1 MAPSLVC
8 RKSGVLSRLPGSLG
22 TNTSL
27 GSCSKAHFDCS
38 YAKKPLKPGP
48 KGPRAT
54 TSNRI
59 QKKLYDIRAQAAI
72 APPPPHVQATPVT
85 ATGSSPDGGIDW
97 LGDSPSPA
105 SAPLHGPS
113 GITFDDVCTYL
124 RIYRNKMYPVWPVV
138 NAEEVIARL
147 GPEMQDPEVRAL
159 AFSVCAATGAQLRLD
174 DFDVK
179 REQNSIIDRFAG
191 EAERYRVVSDAR
203 ENATINFMLI
213 PFFLSMYYSSR
224 KKRFTATLLLR
235 EALTLCELLDL
246 DKEPA
251 YATLDVDEQKWRRK
265 VFWLLFIT
273 ERGTAMQ
280 YDMAIVLRN
289 TVAMPREE
297 DDKDP
302 VIFKAFLS
310 LVHLF
315 VAVEGT
321 LIGGGQ
327 RGEAGPAST
336 PELFAEMQEKLRS
349 ELQLPA
355 NSNEV
360 QRTDITVTQQW
371 LASNFA

>member
-1 MAPSLVC
+1 
-8 RKSGVLSRLPGSLG
+8 
-22 TNTSL
+22 
-27 GSCSKAHFDCS
+27 
-38 YAKKPLKPGP
+38 
-48 KGPRAT
+48 
-54 TSNRI
+54 
-59 QKKLYDIRAQAAI
+59 
-72 APPPPHVQATPVT
+72 
-85 ATGSSPDGGIDW
+85 
-97 LGDSPSPA
+97 
-105 SAPLHGPS
+105 
-113 GITFDDVCTYL
+113 
-124 RIYRNKMYPVWPVV
+124 MYPVWPVV

-179 REQNSIIDRFAG
+179 RDQNSIIDRFAG
-191 EAERYRVVSDAR
+191 EAERYRIVSDAR
-203 ENATINFMLI
+203 ENATVNVILI

-224 KKRFTATLLLR
+224 RKRFTATLLLR

-246 DKEPA
+246 DKESV

-280 YDMAIVLRN
+280 YDMATILRN

-321 LIGGGQ
+321 LIEGGQ
-327 RGEAGPAST
+327 RGESGPAST

-349 ELQLPA
+349 ELNLPA

-371 LASNFA
+371 SA